1 MCFTSINKDNIVIPM
16 LDNNMYLLRKEF
28 VFISTDYRNQLKPEL
43 NPVFMWEHIGGK
55 KTYVF
60 VDDWKD
66 IMCLRN
72 DKPQIIEQILTINNI
87 EICIGC
93 TMTAGFHCYIKPKR
107 KGVYFS
113 MSDIRTHPDGIY
125 YLLSLPVMVTRDNLQ
140 LCSQKNAVVGSFYLP
155 SPWRLEKVLTK
166 TNLKE
171 YTKWY
176 EKWSKQL
183 CQ

>member
-16 LDNNMYLLRKEF
+16 LDDNNYLLQKDFIF
-28 VFISTDYRNQLKPEL
+28 VSPDKSGQLIPELKP
-43 NPVFMWEHIGGK
+43 VYWGSSGK

-60 VDDWKD
+60 VNNWKD

-72 DKPQIIEQILTINNI
+72 NQPQIVEQVLIINNI
-87 EICIGC
+87 EIHTGC
-93 TMTAGFHCYIKPKR
+93 TMTAGFHCHIKPKR

-125 YLLSLPVMVTRDNLQ
+125 YLLSLPVMVTRYNLQ
-140 LCSQKNAVVGSFYLP
+140 LCSQQDAVVELFYLP